1 MSHTKEELEQFRD
14 SPWSIVIMKHRQ
26 LLFRSNMSGLS
37 PLVEAIT
44 QLGSKLDGAL
54 IFDKVIG
61 RAAAFLIVHAGIRK
75 VYTPLIS
82 GPAMEIL
89 RAGGCSVR
97 SIEKVSRILDKQM
110 TDLDPMERLA
120 LDATTPSQFIK
131 LLR

>member
-1 MSHTKEELEQFRD
+1 MSQTKDELEQFRD
-14 SPWSIVIMKHRQ
+14 SPWSIVITKRRQ

-37 PLVEAIT
+37 PLVEAIN
-44 QLGSKLDGAL
+44 QHGEKLDGAL

-61 RAAAFLIVHAGIRK
+61 RAVAFLIVHAGIRK

-89 RAGGCSVR
+89 RSGGCTVR
-97 SIEKVSRILDKQM
+97 YLVKVSRILDKNM
-110 TDLDPMERLA
+110 ADLEPMERLA
-120 LDATTPSQFIK
+120 LDASTPDQFIK

>member
-1 MSHTKEELEQFRD
+1 MSHTKEELERFRD
-14 SPWSIVIMKHRQ
+14 GPWSTIIIKNKR

-37 PLVEAIT
+37 PLAEAIN
-44 QLGSKLDGAL
+44 QHGRELDGAL

-61 RAAAFLIVHAGIRK
+61 RAAAFLIIHAGIRK

-82 GPAMEIL
+82 GPAMDIL
-89 RAGGCSVR
+89 RSSRCVVGYL
-97 SIEKVSRILDKQM
+97 EKVNRILDKQM

-120 LDATTPSQFIK
+120 LNATTPGQFIK